1 MHAERVAT
9 PVLERLAAGAADGVP
24 RGGGTGAMYLELDG
38 FVLALTA
45 RGVPL
50 MPNGIAVEHVEG
62 VAAGAAVR
70 AALGMVEA
78 GAGRRGGVGR
88 GAARWAGAAA
98 APPAWEPA
106 LRPAGPEART
116 ALGQRGAAILA

>member
-9 PVLERLAAGAADGVP
+9 PVLERLAAGAADGVA

-50 MPNGIAVEHVEG
+50 MPNGIAVERVEG

-78 GAGRRGGVGR
+78 GGARGGW
-88 GAARWAGAAA
+88 GAGGPPAGG
-98 APPAWEPA
+98 APP
-106 LRPAGPEART
+106 RPAGPGGGPAPGGRR
-116 ALGQRGAAILA
+116 AGVLPAPRGGGGAP

>member
-9 PVLERLAAGAADGVP
+9 PVLERLAASAADGVA
-24 RGGGTGAMYLELDG
+24 RGGGSGAMYLELDG

-50 MPNGIAVEHVEG
+50 MPNGIAIARVDG

-70 AALGMVEA
+70 AAPGVVEA
-78 GAGRRGGVGR
+78 GGARVVGDAGD
-88 GAARWAGAAA
+88 
-98 APPAWEPA
+98 PPVWEPA
-106 LRPAGPEART
+106 LRPAGPEARA
-116 ALGQRGAAILA
+116 ALG